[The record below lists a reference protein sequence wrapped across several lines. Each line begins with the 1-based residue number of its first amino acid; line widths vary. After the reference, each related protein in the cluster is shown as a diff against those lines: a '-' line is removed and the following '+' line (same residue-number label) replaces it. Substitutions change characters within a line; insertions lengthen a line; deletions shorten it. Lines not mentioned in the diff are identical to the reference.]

1 MSVPELFDRDFK
13 YRLLTPNIERVIS
26 LQRIWKFGL
35 LVPYLYKLL
44 FRLSQRL
51 QRVQYHRCLAAAVP
65 LLLGLSQ
72 RLLHVPYQRFS
83 CVDRTSSSIVFSGS
97 GI

>member
-35 LVPYLYKLL
+35 LVPY
-44 FRLSQRL
+44 
-51 QRVQYHRCLAAAVP
+51 VE
-65 LLLGLSQ
+65 
-72 RLLHVPYQRFS
+72 
-83 CVDRTSSSIVFSGS
+83 
-97 GI
+97 GIFNGDKYR

>member
-35 LVPYLYKLL
+35 LVL
-44 FRLSQRL
+44 
-51 QRVQYHRCLAAAVP
+51 V
-65 LLLGLSQ
+65 
-72 RLLHVPYQRFS
+72 LLHWKLE
-83 CVDRTSSSIVFSGS
+83 TELN
-97 GI
+97 

>member
-35 LVPYLYKLL
+35 LVP
-44 FRLSQRL
+44 
-51 QRVQYHRCLAAAVP
+51 
-65 LLLGLSQ
+65 
-72 RLLHVPYQRFS
+72 
-83 CVDRTSSSIVFSGS
+83 
-97 GI
+97 